1 MNDAVDSTMR
11 SVEPCRLLNDAVNS
25 TLRSV
30 EPCRLLN
37 DAVYRTMT
45 VCMLVRLTMCLSV
58 CLSVVFMFAV
68 STDTE
73 SYELR
78 SCLRLLGELDYHR
91 SCGAIGHH
99 LQNRQAVGVT
109 MWKAGTESCGVCCSL
124 SYDVITG
131 GVCVLSRHISVSVA
145 SLSWC
150 NSR

>member
-1 MNDAVDSTMR
+1 MYACATNYVS
-11 SVEPCRLLNDAVNS
+11 
-25 TLRSV
+25 
-30 EPCRLLN
+30 
-37 DAVYRTMT
+37 
-45 VCMLVRLTMCLSV
+45 LSV

-109 MWKAGTESCGVCCSL
+109 IWKAGTESCGVCYSL

-131 GVCVLSRHISVSVA
+131 GLCVRCRQISESVV
-145 SLSWC
+145 SLSWHS
-150 NSR
+150 SR